1 MAAFAKSW
9 RRQWAR
15 CSPGEP
21 AGASIRPPGCGGVG
35 AEVGASLCD
44 PATASPMLSGS
55 DHGKRLGQDNPILC
69 GI

>member
-1 MAAFAKSW
+1 MGPLLPW
-9 RRQWAR
+9 RAR
-15 CSPGEP
+15 RRVDSPSGLW
-21 AGASIRPPGCGGVG
+21 GVG